1 MNQSSEHSSS
11 RSVSTLSKSEARS
24 SEAMVV
30 TKHPLAT
37 EAGLEVLRSGGNA
50 MDAAIACCFA
60 TGVVEANS
68 ATIGGGGYI
77 VYQMGDSGGVIGGHM
92 PASMQCAPDMFKLTG
107 KESTGSIGFGWAE
120 VEGNANLEGYLSIN
134 VPLSLIH
141 I

>member
-1 MNQSSEHSSS
+1 MNQSSEHGAS

-68 ATIGGGGYI
+68 ATSGGGGYI

-92 PASMQCAPDMFKLTG
+92 PASMHCAPDMFKLTG
-107 KESTGSIGFGWAE
+107 KEST
-120 VEGNANLEGYLSIN
+120 V
-134 VPLSLIH
+134 
-141 I
+141 